1 MDNDLEFECEM
12 EHNGKANQAFR
23 IAFDNTQAR
32 AFKDMLDEGGIIP
45 GVSTLDIGS
54 NAGVSGWDLV
64 LGPSFNLEEKVKKNQ
79 KDKEDR
85 GRGPNRA
92 LSATQGRRLSV
103 TGNKPILAVKVFD
116 VYGVARAE
124 SVATISDDIFGS
136 GSAANNRY
144 SSSTDPVNLASQLY
158 ECSMETLE
166 VIPGD
171 MGNAPSPVPY
181 EAPGVITV
189 DIAIDIKSSTDAGS
203 RYNVRNA
210 VTTAV
215 QTKLGFSLP
224 GPYQQVM
231 YVLENCYHD
240 CGWAAY
246 AYINSWNSVYQ
257 GSYYKQTGVLVH
269 ELGKPSHL
277 LATYLVINEF

>member
-1 MDNDLEFECEM
+1 
-12 EHNGKANQAFR
+12 
-23 IAFDNTQAR
+23 
-32 AFKDMLDEGGIIP
+32 MLDEGGIIP
-45 GVSTLDIGS
+45 GVSTLDISS
-54 NAGVSGWDLV
+54 NAGVSGWDLI
-64 LGPSFNLEEKVKKNQ
+64 LGPSFGNPKDKIKKNQ

-85 GRGPNRA
+85 GHGPNNRA
-92 LSATQGRRLSV
+92 LSSATQGRRLSV

-116 VYGVARAE
+116 VNGVARAE

-166 VIPGD
+166 VVPGD
-171 MGNAPSPVPY
+171 SPHN
-181 EAPGVITV
+181 EAPGVINVTIPL
-189 DIAIDIKSSTDAGS
+189 DITSGTDAGS
-203 RYNVRNA
+203 RYDVRNA
-210 VTTAV
+210 VTAAV
-215 QTKLGFSLP
+215 QAKLGFSLP
-224 GPYQQVM
+224 GPYEQVM

-257 GSYYKQTGVLVH
+257 SSYYKQTGVLVH
-269 ELGKPSHL
+269 ELGKPSL
-277 LATYLVINEF
+277 IC